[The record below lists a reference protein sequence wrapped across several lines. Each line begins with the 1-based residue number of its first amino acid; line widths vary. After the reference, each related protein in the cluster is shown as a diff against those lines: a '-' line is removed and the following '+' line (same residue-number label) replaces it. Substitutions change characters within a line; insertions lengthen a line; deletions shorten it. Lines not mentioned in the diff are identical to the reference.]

1 MSLYDSIVQSFFNS
15 TTPRSSGFVS
25 VNPANF
31 LNVTLVIVLFLMW
44 IGGASQSTA
53 GGVKVNTFA
62 LILLNLK
69 SILLGKDHVTVY
81 DRTIAV
87 GSIRRANAV
96 VAISIVSYT
105 IYSVILLLL
114 EPQLPAKSVLF
125 ETSSALFTVGSSL
138 GITSELGMSSKIV
151 LCTAMFLGRVGIIS
165 LLIGVTGNRHDYPVK
180 YPTENIIIN

>member
-1 MSLYDSIVQSFFNS
+1 M
-15 TTPRSSGFVS
+15 
-25 VNPANF
+25 
-31 LNVTLVIVLFLMW
+31 
-44 IGGASQSTA
+44 
-53 GGVKVNTFA
+53 
-62 LILLNLK
+62 ILLNLK
-69 SILLGKDHVTVY
+69 SIILGKDHVTVY

-165 LLIGVTGNRHDYPVK
+165 LLIGVTGNRHDYP
-180 YPTENIIIN
+180 